1 MTRTRDWC
9 KLKIRRWTD
18 SFHFVQHLNEINIYS
33 VVVDFWFQSRIF
45 PSILYVQTADIAKSA
60 KLHKYLGFIK
70 DFRKPK
76 WLQDRQCNKVCIEKK
91 ISKLAFSDKN
101 LGFRGPRTS
110 PAGKISKRKE
120 LASYVNVRTLFFIK
134 DFSTQG
140 REIDKYMSR
149 TESRKQLSRI
159 AQMII
164 SLDPLTNSNQT
175 FITVILK
182 KSTKNTI

>member
-1 MTRTRDWC
+1 M
-9 KLKIRRWTD
+9 
-18 SFHFVQHLNEINIYS
+18 YS
-33 VVVDFWFQSRIF
+33 
-45 PSILYVQTADIAKSA
+45 LYTYTADIAKSA

-91 ISKLAFSDKN
+91 ISKLAFPDKN
-101 LGFRGPRTS
+101 LGFRRGRKDFEKKRTCVVC
-110 PAGKISKRKE
+110 KCE
-120 LASYVNVRTLFFIK
+120 DTFFIK

-164 SLDPLTNSNQT
+164 SRRPVDPLTNSNQT

-182 KSTKNTI
+182 KIDKKYNTVKASNALAE